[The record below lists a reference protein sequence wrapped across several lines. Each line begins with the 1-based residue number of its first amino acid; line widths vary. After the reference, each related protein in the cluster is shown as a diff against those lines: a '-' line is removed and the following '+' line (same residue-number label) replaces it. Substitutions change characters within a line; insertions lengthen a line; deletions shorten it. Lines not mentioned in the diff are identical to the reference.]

1 MTNATLRI
9 KTTILSILKKEEE
22 KKRKKKKKT
31 LRNWAGKHFQVISTR
46 LGKLCFTCENPVR
59 SEVPLFIYNNT
70 IGNYTPEG
78 TYARLCLSSG
88 SEVNSLGQSGHKRAT
103 EKQSEGRLTGT
114 IQSACA
120 MLCLTTHH
128 HTDQWLLVGG
138 NFFLFQAARQGSK
151 HTRGVRR
158 CSNF

>member
-9 KTTILSILKKEEE
+9 KTTILSILKKEE
-22 KKRKKKKKT
+22 KKRKKKEDTKK
-31 LRNWAGKHFQVISTR
+31 LSWKAFPSDSTR

-59 SEVPLFIYNNT
+59 SEVPLFIYNNV
-70 IGNYTPEG
+70 IGNYMPKG

-88 SEVNSLGQSGHKRAT
+88 SEVNSSGQSGHKRAT
-103 EKQSEGRLTGT
+103 EKQSEGRLTDT

-128 HTDQWLLVGG
+128 HTTS
-138 NFFLFQAARQGSK
+138 GSQ
-151 HTRGVRR
+151 
-158 CSNF
+158 